1 MSEYN
6 YTNNMG
12 ESENV
17 DKRSKK
23 QKRGTGY
30 DSRKNL
36 FFFGVRNQNMVT
48 LLARASELEGPQRE
62 HIGMLTMF
70 VSKTLCLS

>member
-1 MSEYN
+1 MWTKEARN
-6 YTNNMG
+6 
-12 ESENV
+12 
-17 DKRSKK
+17 
-23 QKRGTGY
+23 KRGAPGMIPGKTY
-30 DSRKNL
+30 